1 MDLRGKAVFYSA
13 LYWESD
19 SVFRQRLLDRIG
31 NNPFFKQ
38 QSRKKVNNI
47 I

>member
-1 MDLRGKAVFYSA
+1 MDLRVKAVFYSA

-31 NNPFFKQ
+31 NNPFFN
-38 QSRKKVNNI
+38 SSLERK
-47 I
+47 